1 MKVGTCIRGTNL
13 LEDLKNA
20 VEMGFDTVEL
30 YYNETLGG
38 ADFTELYPKMQEI
51 IGDAGVQISGIGLY
65 CNPLMSEKAREEKKK
80 CDREIISLEDFQ
92 QWLRDSKI

>member
-38 ADFTELYPKMQEI
+38 ADFAELYSKMQEI
-51 IGDAGVQISGIGLY
+51 IGDTGVQISGIGLY
-65 CNPLMSEKAREEKKK
+65 CNPLMSEKAREELKY
-80 CDREIISLEDFQ
+80 CIENAYV
-92 QWLRDSKI
+92 